1 MKKSVLAGTVAH
13 LIAYPHI
20 VLAVVV
26 LTIGL
31 VRNPGPTLY
40 TTAIVSAVLLG
51 VRIATPRLY
60 RLIAAA
66 AQLWAKTVLKT
77 WRLWDDRRAL
87 RDSEKNMRATVISE
101 TQQLS
106 DLGKEEA

>member
-1 MKKSVLAGTVAH
+1 MKKSVLTGAVAH
-13 LIAYPHI
+13 VIAYPHI

-26 LTIGL
+26 LAIGL

-40 TTAIVSAVLLG
+40 ATAVVIAVLLG
-51 VRIATPRLY
+51 VRIAVPHLY
-60 RLIAAA
+60 RLAASVA
-66 AQLWAKTVLKT
+66 HLWAKTVLKT
-77 WRLWDDRRAL
+77 WRLWDDRRAI
-87 RDSEKNMRATVISE
+87 RDSERNMRATVISE

>member
-1 MKKSVLAGTVAH
+1 MKKSVLTGAVAH
-13 LIAYPHI
+13 LLAYPHI

-26 LTIGL
+26 FTIGL

-40 TTAIVSAVLLG
+40 ATAIIIAVLLG
-51 VRIATPRLY
+51 VRIAVPRLY
-60 RLIAAA
+60 RLVASAAH
-66 AQLWAKTVLKT
+66 LWAKTVLKT
-77 WRLWDDRRAL
+77 WRLWDDRRAI

-106 DLGKEEA
+106 DLGKEET

>member
-1 MKKSVLAGTVAH
+1 MKKSVLTGAVAH
-13 LIAYPHI
+13 LVAYPHI

-40 TTAIVSAVLLG
+40 ATAVVLAVLLG
-51 VRIATPRLY
+51 VRIAVPHLY
-60 RLIAAA
+60 RLVAAA
-66 AQLWAKTVLKT
+66 ARLWAKTVLKT
-77 WRLWDDRRAL
+77 WRLWDDRRAI

>member
-1 MKKSVLAGTVAH
+1 MKKSVLTGAVAY

-20 VLAVVV
+20 VLALIV
-26 LTIGL
+26 LIIGL

-40 TTAIVSAVLLG
+40 ATAIVIAVLLG
-51 VRIATPRLY
+51 VRIAVPSLY
-60 RLIAAA
+60 RLAASA
-66 AQLWAKTVLKT
+66 ARLWAKAVLKT
-77 WRLWDDRRAL
+77 WRLWDDRRAI

-106 DLGKEEA
+106 DLGKEET

>member
-1 MKKSVLAGTVAH
+1 MKKSVLTGAAAH

-31 VRNPGPTLY
+31 VRNPGATL
-40 TTAIVSAVLLG
+40 TLAAIVIAVLLG
-51 VRIATPRLY
+51 VRIAVPGLY
-60 RLIAAA
+60 RLTVSATR
-66 AQLWAKTVLKT
+66 LWAATVLKT
-77 WRLWDDRRAL
+77 WRLWDDRRAI